1 MKYKKKKP
9 TPKQYAIERKIQKD
23 TQTTNQWLWKCG
35 LSANHIHVGTP
46 EVFQALKLATKA
58 IRQYGHLLSD
68 EQLQTLYW
76 FVVDARKVE
85 KRLKIP
91 QGRCY
96 KVMNI
101 TKQTFRK
108 AAQYR

>member
-9 TPKQYAIERKIQKD
+9 TPKQYAIERKIHKD
-23 TQTTNQWLWKCG
+23 TQTTNQWLRESG
-35 LSANHIHVGTP
+35 LGVKNIHVGTP
-46 EVFQALKLATKA
+46 EVFQALKLAYKA
-58 IRQYGHLLSD
+58 IKQHAYLLSD
-68 EQLQTLYW
+68 EQLQTLYQ
-76 FVVDARKVE
+76 FVVDARRVD
-85 KRLKIP
+85 KRLKMP

-101 TKQTFRK
+101 TKQAIRK

>member
-9 TPKQYAIERKIQKD
+9 TPKQHAIARKIYID
-23 TQTTNQWLWKCG
+23 TLTTDQWLRENG
-35 LSANHIHVGTP
+35 IGRRNIHVGTL
-46 EVFQALKLATKA
+46 EVFQALKLANRA
-58 IRQYGHLLSD
+58 INQYAYLLSY
-68 EQLQTLYW
+68 EQLKTLNV
-76 FVVDARKVE
+76 FIADARGVDR
-85 KRLKIP
+85 RLKIP

-101 TKQTFRK
+101 TKQVIRK